1 MAPKLFSDADD
12 PLSATQW
19 QSSSSRAEAM
29 QRVFGGW
36 EGGGG
41 VVGQGE
47 GVNGLKVGG
56 YGMMGEGVRVGGGKG
71 GWRTGGRGG
80 GLSQ

>member
-12 PLSATQW
+12 QLSATQW

-36 EGGGG
+36 DVVGGGGVAGEGGGG
-41 VVGQGE
+41 
-47 GVNGLKVGG
+47 
-56 YGMMGEGVRVGGGKG
+56 
-71 GWRTGGRGG
+71 
-80 GLSQ
+80 